1 MRKVAIRGDW
11 REILRN
17 GLAGLKA
24 CATYDLVRSTEELVE
39 RQKIEKQTPCAQ
51 GRESI
56 MAMQERKRDQLT
68 TASAFLPDLREQPP
82 ITRSRRNTLGGQ
94 LQRIPPVSLIRR
106 IKSEYDRLD
115 APQRFRTCT
124 VSCTG
129 LSGGNQFRSWQMVL
143 ASPSEPLSQL
153 EVLVVDCQA
162 TAAAPRGHLLE
173 IGWARARKAITHAH
187 SSLIALP
194 DGEQIPPA
202 VARITGIS
210 ERMMTAAVDRHLA
223 WRELSDQAASLAQ
236 QPAPTVIHFARFEQP
251 FLRTLATDVFPLDVV
266 CTRDIARRLL
276 PNLPRCSLRALAGY
290 FGRGVGSL
298 RRSADHVEATA
309 FVWHELVGLL
319 DRHGVSTWGAL
330 HDWLAGPAEPIG
342 RRRRIWPMPRDVRL
356 SLPAAPGIYRMLR
369 TDGSVLYVGK
379 AASLHHR
386 VNSYFRKQAGVPER
400 LLEMLSQ
407 ARAISFDVTPSA
419 LEAALLEPD
428 EIKRHRPPYNV
439 ALTTAS
445 RSLWFTPLDLSA
457 RGRQPSPHCPFG
469 PFASAETLD
478 QFAALARAG
487 RAALT
492 PGSRGPDDR
501 TFTAGYD
508 RLCATHP
515 ELSRVDLSDYAKLLR
530 LGTRLWREGRRDRDV
545 DEDYANE
552 TRRSLTV
559 WTPEFVQVS
568 LEWLALRAALAR
580 RRAIWLTRLFE
591 SSVVWREPG
600 DSRARL
606 IVIENSEVVL
616 SAAADAHATPPI
628 PPGYRRPVAARR
640 EAFTLG
646 SFDRLRVLTTELKRL
661 IAAAAPMALR
671 LDAGPALDEPRL
683 ASALWWV

>member
-1 MRKVAIRGDW
+1 
-11 REILRN
+11 
-17 GLAGLKA
+17 
-24 CATYDLVRSTEELVE
+24 
-39 RQKIEKQTPCAQ
+39 
-51 GRESI
+51 
-56 MAMQERKRDQLT
+56 
-68 TASAFLPDLREQPP
+68 
-82 ITRSRRNTLGGQ
+82 
-94 LQRIPPVSLIRR
+94 
-106 IKSEYDRLD
+106 
-115 APQRFRTCT
+115 
-124 VSCTG
+124 
-129 LSGGNQFRSWQMVL
+129 MVL

-173 IGWARARKAITHAH
+173 IGWARVLSTTITHAH
-187 SSLIALP
+187 ASLIALP

-210 ERMMTAAVDRHLA
+210 EHMMRSAADGRCA
-223 WRELSDQAASLAQ
+223 WRKLTDQAARLTQ

-251 FLRTLATDVFPLDVV
+251 FLRTLAAGVFPLDVV

-276 PNLPRCSLRALAGY
+276 PDLPRCSLRALAGY
-290 FGRGVGSL
+290 FGRAVGAL

-309 FVWHELVGLL
+309 FVWQALVSLL
-319 DRHGVSTWGAL
+319 ERQGVSTWGAL
-330 HDWLAGPAEPIG
+330 HDWLAGPATPINC
-342 RRRRIWPMPRDVRL
+342 RRRIWPMPRDVRL
-356 SLPAAPGIYRMLR
+356 SVPTAPGIYRMLR

-407 ARAISFDVTPSA
+407 ARAISFDVTPSP

-428 EIKRHRPPYNV
+428 EIKRHQPPYNV

-445 RSLWFTPLDLSA
+445 RALWFTSLDLSA
-457 RGRQPSPHCPFG
+457 RSPQPSARCPFG

-492 PGSRGPDDR
+492 PGSGGPDDR

-515 ELSRVDLSDYAKLLR
+515 ELSRLDLSDSAKLLR

-545 DEDYANE
+545 DEDDTND
-552 TRRSLTV
+552 TRRGVTV

-568 LEWLALRAALAR
+568 LEWLALRTALAR
-580 RRAIWLTRLFE
+580 RRAIWLTRLVE
-591 SSVVWREPG
+591 SSVVWREPADG
-600 DSRARL
+600 CARL

-616 SAAADAHATPPI
+616 SGAVDAHATPPI

-640 EAFTLG
+640 EAFTLA

-661 IAAAAPMALR
+661 IAAGAPVALR
-671 LDAGPALDEPRL
+671 LGVGPPLDGSRL